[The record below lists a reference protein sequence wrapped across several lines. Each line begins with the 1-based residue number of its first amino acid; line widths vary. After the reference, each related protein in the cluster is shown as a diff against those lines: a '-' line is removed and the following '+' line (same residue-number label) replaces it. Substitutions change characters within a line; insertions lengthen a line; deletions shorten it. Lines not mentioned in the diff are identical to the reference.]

1 MANPKVVFLTGL
13 PEEIVEVVVGYN
25 PEGWTTKVVRGDTPL
40 EEQKRAVADADF
52 IMVYRA
58 HLDDDVLRAAENARV
73 VQTLAAGYDSLNLR
87 LMRELEV
94 PCCNNGGANS
104 LAVADHAVLL
114 MLTLYKQLMAADIST
129 REGRWSQPISGVN
142 TFEMADKLVGILGL
156 GNIGRQVAKRVQGF
170 DARVQ
175 YFDLFPQSPEHEKEL
190 NVTRVGLEELFA
202 TSDIVTCHTPLTP
215 ATRHIVNGDLTATM
229 KPTSIL
235 INTSR
240 GPVVDESALI
250 DALSEGR
257 IAGAGLDV
265 FESEPADPDNPLL
278 SMDNVVVTPHS
289 AGTTW
294 DTWFR
299 RAEFAYRNMKGV
311 WYGDPPMAVAQDYEI
326 EDLN

>member
-1 MANPKVVFLTGL
+1 MPNPKVVFLTGL
-13 PEEIVEVVVGYN
+13 PEQIVEVVLGYN
-25 PEGWTTKVVRGDTPL
+25 PEGWTTSVVRDDMPL
-40 EEQKRAVADADF
+40 EDQKGAVADADF

-58 HLDDDVLRAAENARV
+58 YFHDDVLCAARKVRV

-114 MLTLYKQLMAADIST
+114 MLTLYKQLLAADMST
-129 REGRWSQPISGVN
+129 REGRWSQPISGAN
-142 TFEMADKLVGILGL
+142 TFEMAGKLVGILGF

-175 YFDLFPQSPEHEKEL
+175 YFDLFPQSPEREQEL
-190 NVTRVGLEELFA
+190 SVTRVGLEELFA

-215 ATRHIVNGDLTATM
+215 ATRHIVSRDLISKMKRTA
-229 KPTSIL
+229 IL

-265 FESEPADPDNPLL
+265 FETEPIDPGNPLL

-311 WYGDPPMAVAQDYEI
+311 WDGEPPMAVAQDYDI
-326 EDLN
+326 QG

>member
-1 MANPKVVFLTGL
+1 MANPKVAFLTGL

-25 PEGWTTKVVRGDTPL
+25 PEGWTTEVVRGDTFL

-87 LMRELEV
+87 LMRELEI

-114 MLTLYKQLMAADIST
+114 MLTLYKQLMAADRST
-129 REGRWSQPISGVN
+129 REGRWSQPISGAN

-156 GNIGRQVAKRVQGF
+156 GNIGRQVAKRAQGF

-215 ATRHIVNGDLTATM
+215 TTRHIVSRDLIARM
-229 KPTSIL
+229 KPTAIL

-240 GPVVDESALI
+240 GPVVDESALT

-265 FESEPADPDNPLL
+265 FENEPVAPDNPLL

-299 RAEFAYRNMKGV
+299 RAEFAYRNMRGV
-311 WYGDPPMAVAQDYEI
+311 WDGDPPMAVAQDYEI

>member
-1 MANPKVVFLTGL
+1 MPSPKVAFITGL
-13 PEEIVEVVVGYN
+13 PEEIVEVVVRHN
-25 PEGWTTKVVRGDTPL
+25 PDGWTTEIVWGDAPL
-40 EEQKRAVADADF
+40 SEQKEAVADADF

-58 HLDDDVLRAAENARV
+58 RLHDDVLRAAVKARV
-73 VQTLAAGYDSLNLR
+73 VQNLAAGYDSMNLR
-87 LMRELEV
+87 LMRELEI

-114 MLTLYKQLMAADIST
+114 MLALYKQLMAADSAT
-129 REGRWSQPISGVN
+129 RAGLWSQPISGSN
-142 TFEMADKLVGILGL
+142 TFEMANKLVGVLGL
-156 GNIGRQVAKRVQGF
+156 GNIGRQVARRVQGF
-170 DARVQ
+170 DAQVQ
-175 YFDLFPQSPEHEKEL
+175 YFDLFPLSPEREREL
-190 NVTRVGLEELFA
+190 DVTRVGLEELFE
-202 TSDIVTCHTPLTP
+202 TSDIITCHTPLTRD
-215 ATRHIVNGDLTATM
+215 TRHIVSRELIAKM
-229 KPTSIL
+229 KPTAIL
-235 INTSR
+235 VNTSR

-265 FESEPADPDNPLL
+265 FENEPVSPDNPLL

-311 WYGDPPMAVAQDYEI
+311 WSGEPPMAVAQDYDI
-326 EDLN
+326 ED